1 MDAASQ
7 RLATHAD
14 GRNAIKEVN
23 LGVLRASRAV
33 RNAMLDENATDIKGR
48 IADIQTYRDD
58 YVRWLAEF
66 EKTIETAEAKEALA
80 ELRRLD
86 TRLRPAQDE
95 LVQLALE
102 GKVDEAKGKLKAARA
117 IADAVDTQI
126 ERIEKTKQQVM
137 TAAVADNTAAYDSTT
152 RSMSITIAVA
162 ALLGFF
168 VAVFLTRLIT
178 QPLGESV
185 RVLKA
190 VAQAD
195 FTQSLTL
202 DTKDEL
208 GDMAR
213 ALNEASSQMRTAVS
227 DVRSVAT
234 AMAAGDLTV
243 QVRTDLP
250 GMLGEM
256 ASALADAMTKVRT
269 ALDEVR
275 AASDTVASAAQQ
287 LASASEEISS
297 GAQEQASSL
306 EETAA
311 SLEEITATI
320 KQNADNAQQA
330 SQLAGGAR
338 STAENGGQVVNDAV
352 SAMHA
357 INESSSRIADIITT
371 IDEIAFQT
379 NLLALNAA
387 VEAARAGEQGRGFAV
402 VAAEVRNL
410 AQRSASAAKEIKS
423 LIQDSVKKVGAGSE
437 LVSASG
443 KTLNEIVTS
452 VKRVTDIVAEIAAA
466 SREQSGGIEQVNKAV
481 TQMDQVTQA
490 NASQTEEMS
499 GTAESLAGEA
509 GKLQALIAQFK
520 LGDGRQ
526 QVASRPAVAPRRVV
540 MPRGGRATASRA
552 NGTPKAAAVA
562 TVASHSNG
570 AHALDAEFQEY

>member
-1 MDAASQ
+1 MMWFKNRRMAVKLALAFGVCVLLTVVVGTLALSGMQRMDEASV
-7 RLATHAD
+7 RLEMHA
-14 GRNAIKEVN
+14 GGQEAIKEVN

-33 RNAMLDENATDIKGR
+33 RNALLDENATEIKGR

-58 YVRWLAEF
+58 YVRALAEF
-66 EKTIETAEAKEALA
+66 EKTEETAEAKEALA

-86 TRLRPAQDE
+86 LRLRPMQDE
-95 LVQLALE
+95 LVQLTLE
-102 GKVDEAKGKLKAARA
+102 GKVDEAKDKLKAART
-117 IADAVDTQI
+117 IADAVDQQI
-126 ERIEKTKQQVM
+126 DTIEKTTKQVM
-137 TAAVADNTAAYDSTT
+137 AAAVVDNDTAYASTA
-152 RSMSITIAVA
+152 RSMVVTIGIA
-162 ALLGFF
+162 ALLGFG

-185 RVLKA
+185 RVLRA
-190 VAQAD
+190 LAQGD
-195 FTQSLTL
+195 LTQTLTL
-202 DTKDEL
+202 DTKDEI
-208 GDMAR
+208 GEMAR
-213 ALNEASSQMRTAVS
+213 ALTEAMVK
-227 DVRSVAT
+227 
-234 AMAAGDLTV
+234 M
-243 QVRTDLP
+243 
-250 GMLGEM
+250 
-256 ASALADAMTKVRT
+256 RT

-275 AASDTVASAAQQ
+275 ATSDTVASAAQQ

-311 SLEEITATI
+311 SLEEITSTV

-330 SQLAGGAR
+330 NQLAGGAR
-338 STAENGGQVVNDAV
+338 STAENGGQVVSDAV
-352 SAMHA
+352 SAMGA
-357 INESSSRIADIITT
+357 INESSGRIADIITT

-520 LGDGRQ
+520 LGDARPQ
-526 QVASRPAVAPRRVV
+526 SAAPAAAWARSRNVV
-540 MPRGGRATASRA
+540 MPRSGRATAARA
-552 NGTPKAAAVA
+552 NGSGTANGVPKAASAAV
-562 TVASHSNG
+562 VAAHANG